1 MKVEVSIGE
10 AIDKFSILELKKDK
24 IQNETKLQ
32 EIQKEL
38 DVLNE
43 CNEYKNEHPFF
54 YRLLMYVNGEIWT
67 MTDTIKTLNWED
79 EPHIFSKISN
89 QIFEFNQKRFR
100 IKNWFN
106 LMVNSNIKEQ
116 KSYDISQFGIIIED
130 EQVFYNKISEVL
142 YLTLEYDSITIYTT
156 ELMIPLIQN
165 IIKIPNIIY
174 ENINVLDFSIL
185 ERETNR
191 MVYLKDYFV
200 QDIPIGIFELPLIHY
215 LAGGMF
221 GDFIQSLSVINA
233 KFYETGRK
241 GILYISDGCVDCNSF
256 TGDIFRN
263 GVENTYN
270 DSYEIIMKQNYIKD
284 YQLYNN
290 QSIEI
295 NLNQWRSNPNLYQKN
310 WYHIYK
316 ETYNVEWGKHKW
328 LNNIDVDDKWKDIIL
343 INTTSYRWTSLN
355 FKQLETEEYQ
365 KTYNKIVF
373 ITNDEN
379 QYRFF
384 LENSSI
390 QAELYLF
397 TSFNDLC
404 IAINSCKLFIGC
416 LSAPLSIAHSLY
428 KERICGLNNCYADS
442 MHNSTLNE
450 VWGNI
455 KFDI

>member
-10 AIDKFSILELKKDK
+10 AIDKFSILELKKNK
-24 IQNETKLQ
+24 IQDETKVQ

-43 CNEYKNEHPFF
+43 CNHYKNEYPFF
-54 YRLLMYVNGEIWT
+54 YRLLMYVNEGIWT
-67 MTDTIKTLNWED
+67 MTDVIKTLNWKD
-79 EPHIFSKISN
+79 NPQIFSKLSN

-106 LMVNSNIKEQ
+106 LMINSNIKEQ
-116 KSYDISQFGIIIED
+116 KSYSTSQFGIIIEN
-130 EQVFYNKISEVL
+130 EEVFYNKISEIL
-142 YLTLEYDSITIYTT
+142 YLTLEYDLITIYTT

-165 IIKIPNIIY
+165 IIKIPNIVY
-174 ENINVLDFSIL
+174 ENILYFPIVEMNS
-185 ERETNR
+185 N
-191 MVYLKDYFV
+191 VYLKDYLV
-200 QDIPIGIFELPLIHY
+200 ENLPVTIFELPPIHY
-215 LAGGMF
+215 LVGGMF
-221 GDFIQSLSVINA
+221 GDFIQSLSVINE
-233 KFYETGRK
+233 KFHETGRK
-241 GILYISDGCVDCNSF
+241 GILYISNGCVDCNSF
-256 TGDIFRN
+256 TGDVFRN

-270 DSYEIIMKQNYIKD
+270 DTYEIIMKQNYIKD

-295 NLNQWRSNPNLYQKN
+295 NLNQWRSNSNLYQTN

-316 ETYNVEWGKHKW
+316 QTYNVDWGKHRW
-328 LNNIDVDDKWKDIIL
+328 LNNIDLDDKWKDVIL
-343 INTTSYRWTSLN
+343 INTTTYRWTSLN

-365 KTYNKIVF
+365 KTYRKIVF
-373 ITNDEN
+373 ITTDINE
-379 QYRFF
+379 YHFF
-384 LENSSI
+384 LKNASI

-428 KERICGLNNCYADS
+428 KERICGLNNCYGDNI
-442 MHNSTLNE
+442 HNNTLNE
-450 VWGNI
+450 IWGNI

>member
-24 IQNETKLQ
+24 IQDEIKVQ

-43 CNEYKNEHPFF
+43 CNHYKNEYSFF
-54 YRLLMYVNGEIWT
+54 YRILMYVNGEIWK

-79 EPHIFSKISN
+79 EPQIFSKISN

-116 KSYDISQFGIIIED
+116 KSYTTSQFGIIIED
-130 EQVFYNKISEVL
+130 EEVFYNKIPELL

-174 ENINVLDFSIL
+174 ENINILYFSIL

-191 MVYLKDYFV
+191 MVYLKDYFA
-200 QDIPIGIFELPLIHY
+200 QDIPIGIFELPPIHY
-215 LAGGMF
+215 LVGGMF
-221 GDFIQSLSVINA
+221 GDFIQSLSVINE

-241 GILYISDGCVDCNSF
+241 GILYISDGHG
-256 TGDIFRN
+256 GDFFRN

-270 DSYEIIMKQNYIKD
+270 DTYDIIMKQNYIKD

-295 NLNQWRSNPNLYQKN
+295 NLNEWRSNPNLYKKN

-316 ETYNVEWGKHKW
+316 EIYNVEWGKHKW
-328 LNNIDVDDKWKDIIL
+328 LNNIDVYDKWKDIIL

-365 KTYNKIVF
+365 KTYNKIIF

-416 LSAPLSIAHSLY
+416 LSAPLSIAHSLHNV
-428 KERICGLNNCYADS
+428 RICGLTYNNPNYIPD
-442 MHNSTLNE
+442 NTFNNTLNE
-450 VWGNI
+450 IWDNI

>member
-10 AIDKFSILELKKDK
+10 VIDKFSILELKKNK
-24 IQNETKLQ
+24 IQDETKVQ

-38 DVLNE
+38 DVLNV
-43 CNEYKNEHPFF
+43 CNHYKNEYSFF

-79 EPHIFSKISN
+79 EPQIFSKISN

-116 KSYDISQFGIIIED
+116 KSYTTSQFGIIIEN
-130 EQVFYNKISEVL
+130 EEVFYNKIPELL

-156 ELMIPLIQN
+156 ELMISLIQN
-165 IIKIPNIIY
+165 IIKIPNIVY

-185 ERETNR
+185 ETQTN
-191 MVYLKDYFV
+191 
-200 QDIPIGIFELPLIHY
+200 
-215 LAGGMF
+215 
-221 GDFIQSLSVINA
+221 DFIQSLSVINE

-241 GILYISDGCVDCNSF
+241 GILYIANGNVDCNSF

-270 DSYEIIMKQNYIKD
+270 DTYEIIMKQNYIKD

-295 NLNQWRSNPNLYQKN
+295 NLNEWRSNPNLYKKN

-316 ETYNVEWGKHKW
+316 EIYNVEWGKHKW
-328 LNNIDVDDKWKDIIL
+328 LNNIDLDDKWKDIIL
-343 INTTSYRWTSLN
+343 INNTSYRWTSLN
-355 FKQLETEEYQ
+355 FKQLETEE
-365 KTYNKIVF
+365 
-373 ITNDEN
+373 
-379 QYRFF
+379 
-384 LENSSI
+384 
-390 QAELYLF
+390 
-397 TSFNDLC
+397 
-404 IAINSCKLFIGC
+404 
-416 LSAPLSIAHSLY
+416 
-428 KERICGLNNCYADS
+428 
-442 MHNSTLNE
+442 
-450 VWGNI
+450 
-455 KFDI
+455 